1 MKENY
6 LTGPVFSFMI
16 VNCCSYMFGFVY
28 IVYLCIVLFVTGFL
42 YCVFYGFALLQTTPI
57 RQSRSTFCLKRARPS
72 CRLVS
77 TNRVSTSS
85 LMDCWDD
92 DVLNQIHPFF
102 RRAKVDDSD
111 VEQVVISI

>member
-57 RQSRSTFCLKRARPS
+57 RQSRSTFCLKQTQ
-72 CRLVS
+72 L
-77 TNRVSTSS
+77 
-85 LMDCWDD
+85 
-92 DVLNQIHPFF
+92 
-102 RRAKVDDSD
+102 
-111 VEQVVISI
+111 